1 MWVTLGERWRNPGAS
16 RLEGWLFSGS
26 SYDAA
31 ETVPSS
37 SRALPHLR
45 PLSIPA
51 GRTSEAISRLLQL
64 APDTAVLLT
73 VDSDGKPQTEE
84 EIDSALVQRGDILKV
99 LPGAKVTPLLH
110 NRCPRGT

>member
-1 MWVTLGERWRNPGAS
+1 MTQQKP
-16 RLEGWLFSGS
+16 
-26 SYDAA
+26 
-31 ETVPSS
+31 VPPS

-45 PLSIPA
+45 PLSILVPA

-64 APDTAVLLT
+64 APDTAILLT

-110 NRCPRGT
+110 EGCPRGT